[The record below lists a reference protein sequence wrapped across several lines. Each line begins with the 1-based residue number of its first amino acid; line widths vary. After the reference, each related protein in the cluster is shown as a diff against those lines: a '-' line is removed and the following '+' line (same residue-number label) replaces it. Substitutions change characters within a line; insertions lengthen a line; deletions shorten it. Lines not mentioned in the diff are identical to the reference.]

1 MKEKTNETIPLD
13 SAKIEFLEEM
23 VKSYGL
29 SNVGKAVRCLVD
41 YARAHPEQQASI
53 FSEIRCHDC

>member
-1 MKEKTNETIPLD
+1 MKEKTNESIPLD

-23 VKSYGL
+23 VKSYEL
-29 SNVGKAVRCLVD
+29 PHVGKAVSCLVD

-53 FSEIRCHDC
+53 FSKIRCYDC